1 MATRTRRRG
10 GKSRCTQC
18 GHPDGVYGCDGVVSK
33 DPWRICNRAIC
44 ERCRV
49 HVPAGA
55 DYCRPCAIE
64 RGLVAREVG
73 EEG

>member
-10 GKSRCTQC
+10 GKSRCMQC
-18 GHPDGVYGCDGVVSK
+18 GHPDGVWGCDGVASK
-33 DPWRICNRAIC
+33 DPYRICNRALC

-55 DYCRPCAIE
+55 DYCASCWERRRP
-64 RGLVAREVG
+64 REPG